1 MVKKRKIKAI
11 LSKGKDP
18 SQMDSFRSWIGKK
31 VISKSGDIIG
41 KVQDFR
47 FSKST
52 IAGIVVMKNIS
63 RLFIGNEFISAVSA
77 DAVMLSIDPVTMLVG
92 KKVFDANG
100 KEMGK
105 VARLVRKGSSN
116 SFEAVIIKKK
126 IYSKG
131 MKVPKADVEVSKK
144 SIILKKSYE

>member
-1 MVKKRKIKAI
+1 MLKKRRMNSI
-11 LSKGKDP
+11 STKGKDP
-18 SQMDSFRSWIGKK
+18 SAMDSFSSWIGKK

-47 FSKST
+47 FSKNT
-52 IAGIVVMKNIS
+52 IEGIVVMRNIS
-63 RLFIGNEFISAVSA
+63 RLFIGHEFISGVSDEAV
-77 DAVMLSIDPVTMLVG
+77 VLSIDPVTMLVG
-92 KKVFDANG
+92 KKVFDADG

-116 SFEAVIIKKK
+116 SFEAVIVKKN

-131 MKVPKADVEVSKK
+131 MKFPKADVEVSKK